1 MSKRKRTTQPGGSR
15 RKGQKKDLQKFPI
28 FEETRHFISI
38 AETARSFGISRQ
50 TLYRWM
56 EWETN
61 PFPKPTKFNDNTVRM
76 SVAAIRRWVEGCEE
90 ATIMEAMFADAK
102 GDGSGAA

>member
-1 MSKRKRTTQPGGSR
+1 MSKKKHTTKQRGSR
-15 RKGQKKDLQKFPI
+15 RVGQKKDPRKFPI

-38 AETARSFGISRQ
+38 AEAARSFGVSRQ

-61 PFPKPTKFNDNTVRM
+61 PFPKPTKFNDNIVRM
-76 SVAAIRRWVEGCEE
+76 SVAAIRHWVESCEE
-90 ATIMEAMFADAK
+90 ATIMEAMLADAE
-102 GDGSGAA
+102 DSPGAA